1 MKKSFLNANSPFA
14 TVILQERT
22 GKALEYKI
30 KNAVADGADAIAFQL
45 SSMVQED
52 TTPEKIAFYCELTE
66 KKPVYVTNY
75 RGNQNEGK
83 TDQELMQGLL
93 TAVDCGATLVDIMGD
108 TFCPSI
114 DELTTDKKAIEKQ
127 MAVIEQVHEKGGEVI
142 MSSHVYQYREAE
154 RVLEMALAQQQR
166 GADIV
171 KIVTGAGSED
181 EEMKNLEICRL
192 LKKELSVPF
201 LFLSSGKYSKLH
213 RTLGPA
219 FGVCMWL
226 CFREYDDFTYPEPPL
241 LKNVLQIKQGLKL

>member
-1 MKKSFLNANSPFA
+1 MKKTFLQGGPFA
-14 TVILQERT
+14 TVILQEHT
-22 GKALEYKI
+22 AKALEYKI

-45 SSMVQED
+45 SHLVKED
-52 TTPEKIAFYCELTE
+52 ATIEKIAFLCEQTE
-66 KKPVYVTNY
+66 KKPVYITNY

-83 TDQELMQGLL
+83 TDETLAEELL
-93 TAVDCGATLVDIMGD
+93 TAIDCGATLIDIMGD
-108 TFCPSI
+108 MFCPAEE
-114 DELTTDKKAIEKQ
+114 ELTTDKKAIEKQ
-127 MAVIEQVHEKGGEVI
+127 MQIIERAHEKGGEVL
-142 MSSHVYQYREAE
+142 MSSHIYQFREAE
-154 RVLEMALAQQQR
+154 RVLEIALEQQRR

-171 KIVTGAGSED
+171 KIVTGANSEED
-181 EEMKNLEICRL
+181 EMKNLEICRL